1 MKRLNRRDFMR
12 YSAAS
17 AAAIYSG
24 RSAAKPQDAGAAA
37 AKRTLGKTGIET
49 TLLGMGT
56 GTKAWNK
63 SSAQNRQGRD
73 AFVRAL
79 THAYDRGLRYYDLA
93 DQYGAHDY
101 IKDAIKEAR
110 MPRQDLM
117 LLTKSNA
124 TEAAAITNDLDR
136 FRLEID
142 TDYLDIV
149 LIHCMTDAGWTEKMR
164 PCMDA
169 LSEAKARGVIRAHGV
184 SCHSLEALKA
194 AAESPWVEIMLSR
207 VNPFAVKMDAA
218 VEEVLPVLR
227 KAHEAGKGMLGMK
240 IFGEGETADRADE
253 SLRFVLG
260 LDCID
265 AITIGFLT
273 PEEIDDAIRR
283 IAAALP
289 AALPPSAS

>member
-1 MKRLNRRDFMR
+1 MRNLNRRDFMR
-12 YSAAS
+12 YSAAAT
-17 AAAIYSG
+17 AAAWSLRG
-24 RSAAKPQDAGAAA
+24 VAQPEEVSAVAATS
-37 AKRTLGKTGIET
+37 KRTLGKTGIQT

-63 SSAQNRQGRD
+63 SSAQNRQGRE

-79 THAYDRGLRYYDLA
+79 THAYERGLRYYDLA

-101 IKDAIKEAR
+101 LKDAMREAG
-110 MPRQDLM
+110 MPRQELM
-117 LLTKSNA
+117 LLTKTNA
-124 TEAAAITNDLDR
+124 RKADAITRDLDR
-136 FRLEID
+136 FRMEID

-149 LIHCMTDAGWTEKMR
+149 LLHCMTDANWTEKMK

-184 SCHSLEALKA
+184 SCHTLDALKA
-194 AAESPWVEIMLSR
+194 AAESPWVEVMLSR
-207 VNPFAVKMDAA
+207 INPFGVKMDAA
-218 VEEVLPVLR
+218 TDEVLPVLR
-227 KAHEAGKGMLGMK
+227 KACENGKGMLGMK

-260 LDCID
+260 LDCIH

-283 IAAALP
+283 IGTVGATA
-289 AALPPSAS
+289 PSA